1 MRVVLAED
9 NALLRAGLAELL
21 RHEDIDVVGQ
31 AGDVSHV
38 LQLVRETRPDVVL
51 LDVRMP
57 PTHTVEGLRAAR
69 DIRAEHG
76 SAVGILVLSHHLEAR
91 YALELI
97 ADGAQGIGYLL
108 KDRVLGPGDLAEAIR
123 RVGAGGSVI
132 DPQVIEHLL
141 RRRRADRPL
150 ATLTPRERDV
160 LTLVA
165 EGRSN
170 HSVATALHLSEKS
183 VEAYTGR
190 IFAKLGLTDTRDSH
204 RRVQAV
210 LAWLRSSD
218 DSSGL
223 PEDHRERLD

>member
-21 RHEDIDVVGQ
+21 RQEEIDVVGQ
-31 AGDVSHV
+31 AADVPN
-38 LQLVRETRPDVVL
+38 LLRLVRETRPDVAV

-57 PTHTVEGLRAAR
+57 PTHTVEGLEAAR
-69 DIRAEHG
+69 QVRAEHG
-76 SAVGILVLSHHLEAR
+76 DAVGILVLSHHLETR
-91 YALELI
+91 YALDLL
-97 ADGAQGIGYLL
+97 ADGAHGVGYLL
-108 KDRVLGPGDLAEAIR
+108 KDRVLGPGDLADAIR
-123 RVGAGGSVI
+123 RVAAGGSAI

-141 RRRRADRPL
+141 KRRRSDVPL
-150 ATLTPRERDV
+150 STLTVREREV

-170 HSVATALHLSEKS
+170 RSVAAAMHVSEKT

-190 IFAKLGLTDTRDSH
+190 IFAKLGLTDNPDSH

-210 LAWLRSSD
+210 LAWLD
-218 DSSGL
+218 PAG
-223 PEDHRERLD
+223 HA

>member
-1 MRVVLAED
+1 VRIVLAED

-31 AGDVSHV
+31 AGDVPHL
-38 LQLVRETRPDVVL
+38 LQLVRDTRPDVAL

-57 PTHTVEGLRAAR
+57 PTHTVEGLQAAR
-69 DIRAEHG
+69 DVRAEHG
-76 SAVGILVLSHHLEAR
+76 DAVGILVLSHHVETR
-91 YALELI
+91 YAMELI

-108 KDRVLGPGDLAEAIR
+108 KDRVLGAGELADAIR
-123 RVGAGGSVI
+123 RVAAGGSAI

-141 RRRRADRPL
+141 RRRRAELPL
-150 ATLTPRERDV
+150 ATLTARERDV

-170 HSVATALHLSEKS
+170 RSVATALHLSEKT

-190 IFAKLGLTDTRDSH
+190 IFAKLGLTDTQDSH

-210 LAWLRSSD
+210 LAWLQPADDPATPRESD
-218 DSSGL
+218 RD
-223 PEDHRERLD
+223 RLD